1 MSNTNTVSN
10 SNIGN
15 PTGNATNLSSM
26 GSDFV
31 QNLGEAVR
39 KNPVSAALIG
49 MGALWLFAGGRPM
62 TRAADLAR
70 RSGLDRL
77 PDSASDLLDA
87 GRSRMKSGLD
97 AIGDSVNS
105 VRDAGSDA
113 ARSATEYAKTIP
125 QSGSALFDT
134 ARTNLNDLFKA
145 QPLALGAI
153 GLAIGAGIAAALP
166 VSEFEQDYLGE
177 ASSTVRNKAAEFV
190 SEQGARVAGVAED
203 VVGAASEEARRQG
216 LTMDD
221 AKAAVN
227 DLSAKVGRVAGAAG
241 IRS

>member
-10 SNIGN
+10 SNIGH
-15 PTGNATNLSSM
+15 PTAQASDLASM

-62 TRAADLAR
+62 ARATNLAR

-87 GRSRMKSGLD
+87 GRSRMKASLD
-97 AIGDSVNS
+97 VLGDGVSS

-113 ARSATEYAKTIP
+113 ARLATEYAKTIP
-125 QSGSALFDT
+125 QSGSDLFDS
-134 ARTNLNDLFKA
+134 ARTNLNELFKA

-153 GLAIGAGIAAALP
+153 GIAIGAGIAAALP
-166 VSEFEQDYLGE
+166 VSELEQDYLGE
-177 ASSTVRNKAAEFV
+177 ASSAVRTKAAEFV
-190 SEQGARVAGVAED
+190 SEQGARVAGVAEE
-203 VVGAASEEARRQG
+203 VVGAAGEEARRQG

-221 AKAAVN
+221 AKSAVS
-227 DLSAKVGRVAGAAG
+227 DLSGKVGRVAGAAG